1 MGWEDPNT
9 TISGLSMACQR
20 NAILLAFRWC
30 ADDGPTLNASL
41 VALCDFFQGIRT
53 SIAKKP
59 CIFLIFQGE
68 GGGQLNPPMMKAKH
82 QC

>member
-30 ADDGPTLNASL
+30 ADDGQTLNASL
-41 VALCDFFQGIRT
+41 VALCDFFRGSGPVLLRNPVFFNF
-53 SIAKKP
+53 S
-59 CIFLIFQGE
+59 GG
-68 GGGQLNPPMMKAKH
+68 GGGQPDPPMMKAKH